1 MKKFFNKK
9 SIMIAS
15 LLLVFS
21 LGVGSTLSYVFTKT
35 DPIDNIFASSKV
47 SCAVVTNGAS
57 PVTGGT
63 TVVNASDLNVQI
75 KNTGD
80 TEAYIRVAVVVN
92 WTTEDGEKVWASAP
106 KLLEDYSISIT
117 DGDVLG
123 NWDISD
129 FSRYG
134 IIYYKHP
141 VEAGE
146 MTSALPAI
154 TALKTNPGETD
165 GTAYCLSVE
174 IVASAIQSTPEGT
187 VAQMWGVTVGDDH
200 SISKSNGG

>member
-63 TVVNASDLNVQI
+63 TVVNTSDLNVQI

-92 WTTEDGEKVWASAP
+92 WSTEDGKKVWASVP
-106 KLLEDYSISIT
+106 
-117 DGDVLG
+117 VLG
-123 NWDISD
+123 TDYTISMADLSVLDDWDISSFNAD
-129 FSRYG
+129 G

-141 VEAGE
+141 VAKGE
-146 MTSALPAI
+146 MTNALPKIIAVN
-154 TALKTNPGETD
+154 TAPSGTD
-165 GTAYCLSVE
+165 GTVYYLTVE
-174 IVASAIQSTPEGT
+174 VAASAIQSIPETT
-187 VAQMWGVTVGDDH
+187 VCDMWGVTVGSDRT
-200 SISKSNGG
+200 ISKSIGG